1 MERARAT
8 WTDERLD
15 DLARWVDDGFNRVDQ
30 DIRALRADMNAR
42 FDAQDARMNARFD
55 AQDARFDVRFQVLE
69 ARIDA
74 LQRTMLAM
82 MGTILVG
89 FAALIATQL

>member
-15 DLARWVDDGFNRVDQ
+15 DLSRRMDQGFARNDADL
-30 DIRALRADMNAR
+30 RALG
-42 FDAQDARMNARFD
+42 
-55 AQDARFDVRFQVLE
+55 

-74 LQRTMLAM
+74 LQRTMIQIGGGAIAS
-82 MGTILVG
+82 TLVTLVT
-89 FAALIATQL
+89 LIVTRA

>member
-15 DLARWVDDGFNRVDQ
+15 DLARRMDQGFARIDA
-30 DIRALRADMNAR
+30 DLRALNIELSAR
-42 FDAQDARMNARFD
+42 IDAQG
-55 AQDARFDVRFQVLE
+55 

-74 LQRTMLAM
+74 LQRTMLQ
-82 MGTILVG
+82 VG
-89 FAALIATQL
+89 GGIIASIFVAVISLIATGG

>member
-15 DLARWVDDGFNRVDQ
+15 DLSRRIDSGFNRVDQ
-30 DIRALRADMNAR
+30 DLRSLRTDLSGR
-42 FDAQDARMNARFD
+42 IDAQGAE
-55 AQDARFDVRFQVLE
+55 LG

-74 LQRTMLAM
+74 LQRTMLQA
-82 MGTILVG
+82 GGGIIAAILV
-89 FAALIATQL
+89 AIVSLIATQA

>member
-15 DLARWVDDGFNRVDQ
+15 DLGRRVEGGFDRLDQ
-30 DIRALRADMNAR
+30 DLRAVNGR
-42 FDAQDARMNARFD
+42 IDAQGAE
-55 AQDARFDVRFQVLE
+55 LG

-74 LQRTMLAM
+74 LQRTMIQIGAVTGGGIFATLASVIVTR
-82 MGTILVG
+82 G
-89 FAALIATQL
+89 